1 MKASS
6 SAEVTGLL
14 LAWRQG
20 DDAALEQLMPVVYA
34 ELRRRAQHYMAGE
47 RAGHTLQA
55 TALVN
60 EVYLKLVDSRRV
72 HWQNRAHFLGACR
85 ELAPSKQES
94 TTYEPSP
101 VCKLLI
107 LSCRLLIPDRLLA
120 VSAQLMRRVLVDFAR
135 SKQSQKRGERG
146 QRITLDDEIAVA
158 PEPGR
163 DMVALDDALKALEQV
178 DSRKSKVVELRF
190 FGGLTAEETAQV
202 LAVSADT
209 VLRDWKLAK
218 VWLLRELNRQDS
230 DED

>member
-72 HWQNRAHFLGACR
+72 HWQNRAHFLVVPAQR
-85 ELAPSKQES
+85 
-94 TTYEPSP
+94 TVTYQ
-101 VCKLLI
+101 
-107 LSCRLLIPDRLLA
+107 DA
-120 VSAQLMRRVLVDFAR
+120 HAR
-135 SKQSQKRGERG
+135 SRHCAQSDLHSYV
-146 QRITLDDEIAVA
+146 ISD
-158 PEPGR
+158 
-163 DMVALDDALKALEQV
+163 
-178 DSRKSKVVELRF
+178 
-190 FGGLTAEETAQV
+190 V
-202 LAVSADT
+202 LH
-209 VLRDWKLAK
+209 
-218 VWLLRELNRQDS
+218 
-230 DED
+230 